1 VAAGRHGRTAV
12 LPSFIW
18 KGLERMKKISI
29 RITDQQYE
37 FLESLVASGDYA
49 NISEVIREA
58 LRLFMNRK
66 KKEIKELIGD
76 EIKWMGENV

>member
-1 VAAGRHGRTAV
+1 
-12 LPSFIW
+12 
-18 KGLERMKKISI
+18 MKKISI
-29 RITDQQYE
+29 RITEQQYE

-58 LRLFMNRK
+58 LRLFMNKK

>member
-1 VAAGRHGRTAV
+1 
-12 LPSFIW
+12 
-18 KGLERMKKISI
+18 MKKISI
-29 RITDQQYE
+29 RITEQQYE
-37 FLESLVASGDYA
+37 FIESLVASGDYA

-58 LRLFMNRK
+58 LRIFMTRK

>member
-1 VAAGRHGRTAV
+1 
-12 LPSFIW
+12 
-18 KGLERMKKISI
+18 MKKISI

-37 FLESLVASGDYA
+37 FIESLVASGDYA

-58 LRLFMNRK
+58 LRIFMNRK

>member
-1 VAAGRHGRTAV
+1 
-12 LPSFIW
+12 
-18 KGLERMKKISI
+18 MKKISI